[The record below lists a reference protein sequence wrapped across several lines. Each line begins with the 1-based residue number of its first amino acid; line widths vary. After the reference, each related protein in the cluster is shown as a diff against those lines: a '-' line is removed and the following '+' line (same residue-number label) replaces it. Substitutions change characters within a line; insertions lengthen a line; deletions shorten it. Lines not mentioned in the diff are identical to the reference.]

1 MHRAVNLEIIKLP
14 LTIEFEHLIDA
25 PSALVW
31 KVLSDQ
37 QAYPEWNPFV
47 VKSESTFKV
56 GDPIV
61 MRVKVLPFFA
71 QPQTEFIMEHEPEAL
86 LSYGIKGDPLGALKS
101 FRSHRLSAL
110 PEGGSRYQSFFQ
122 LSGWLAPVVGVLLG
136 RNLRRGFREMSQA
149 LADRAEALARSA

>member
-1 MHRAVNLEIIKLP
+1 MPV
-14 LTIEFEHLIDA
+14 TIEFEHLIDA
-25 PSALVW
+25 SPAVVW
-31 KVLSDQ
+31 TVLTNQ

-47 VKSESTFKV
+47 IQSESTFRV

-61 MRVKVLPFFA
+61 MRVRVLPCFA
-71 QPQTEFIMEHEPEAL
+71 QPQTEFIMEHEAEKL

-110 PEGGSRYQSFFQ
+110 PDGGTRYQSFFQ
-122 LSGWLAPVVGVLLG
+122 LSGWFAPVVGILLG

-149 LADRAEALARSA
+149 IADRAGKLARSKA